1 MKHIYIINID
11 IANNMS
17 TEQYTQYKFHKIY
30 IKKVTSL
37 SDELTQHL

>member
-11 IANNMS
+11 IANSMS
-17 TEQYTQYKFHKIY
+17 TEQYTQYNFHEIF

-37 SDELTQHL
+37 FDELTQHL

>member
-17 TEQYTQYKFHKIY
+17 TEQYTQCKFYEIY
-30 IKKVTSL
+30 IKQVTSL
-37 SDELTQHL
+37 FDELAQHL